1 MNAAVSIDALADS
14 IVATAAL
21 SSPCFAVALKC
32 GAAFAYITCSTGL
45 LCRVA
50 SHRTVILLF
59 SAELDTQSTL
69 VDSPFLFSVFFFFF
83 YLSCFLKST
92 EILIFVFIARKLL
105 FFFL

>member
-83 YLSCFLKST
+83 IS
-92 EILIFVFIARKLL
+92 
-105 FFFL
+105 FFFLIALKSSVLFLLLGN